1 MKPDLAQ
8 FSRAIEGKI
17 SESGQKSIAYK
28 AVLDLFQTAGGF
40 YKTLDNMT
48 SDNLAH
54 FKSSGKYLTERQERD
69 ALALTAMYAGN
80 LRTQFIHELVKG
92 DSALTDTERQ
102 ALEMALELY
111 KATCEANYG
120 SLGNPRW
127 IDD

>member
-1 MKPDLAQ
+1 MKPDLIQ
-8 FSRAIEGKI
+8 FSRAIEGRI
-17 SESGQKSIAYK
+17 SESGQKSVAYK
-28 AVLDLFQTAGGF
+28 AVLDLFQTAEGL

-48 SDNLAH
+48 SDNLSL
-54 FKSSGKYLTERQERD
+54 FKSSGKYLTERQEKD
-69 ALALTAMYAGN
+69 AIALTAMYVGT
-80 LRTQFIHELVKG
+80 LQTQFIYELVKG

-120 SLGNPRW
+120 ILGNPRW